1 MKVFRNLYEAI
12 SSLEKGKVLVSK
24 INYMFNPGLAFYLE
38 DVLGGL
44 ELDKYKKNRNLG
56 YSILGSYISE
66 FGVKTPED
74 EDVFYNLGHI
84 SSYSFIIRSDDLLK
98 VLEEIDDSVKDLRAF
113 DRKPIDFVKSSIRV
127 SSSLTDSFDFLVFS
141 NFSEDQYEDGD
152 NLLISGVYSRENT
165 TDFFGFWEN
174 LLFGK
179 PSSYEKLL
187 SNFNGYLKKHIFGS
201 ITLYDDKRSNYFS
214 LPFGIFYGDTKFLFF
229 EEGRLFP
236 KTGDFG
242 KKVGLVSIDR
252 RLSSAEISEWLSRF
266 IANASGERTSP
277 RIVGCLDLYY
287 SASSKSEENVILIP
301 VELNI
306 GNKKAL
312 ILHAFFVVDLLDN
325 YKFYIDVR
333 EEGRAFN
340 SEYKVT
346 LYPNRDGE
354 ERRKFI
360 LSVSEN
366 VSLTTDG
373 LRGLDL
379 FSSMSFKSSCVGE
392 VIEVEGEK
400 KLVPRGIVPK
410 YDSLQITTYNFSI
423 DLDEKF
429 DLSSHSPD
437 DGEELSLTKHRDSY
451 VIKGEIWRNKRFVS
465 AIRGGIERFEDSLLS
480 RLPNSCFLYRDR
492 EKNTSFRDKKFLLK
506 LVELIFRESF
516 RSIKKRLDKCGSE
529 GKCEFRVHVD
539 IGEDKYGKDIINI
552 TRISHPASSNF
563 IYSVPENSEDLLREI
578 FGERTLYPRFVDSP
592 DKRVEKLCFESGEGN
607 KVKIDTGLPLYE
619 NKVKDLLKRNSYL
632 GFINWSL
639 RDVGGE
645 RENRAEVYS
654 LFLDLVP
661 RDPSSVMYL
670 YSWGFYDKIMH
681 KLEKVIENLEEALD
695 QGTIK
700 LNINLKIE
708 VKVTEKEGNICIMP
722 GGEDS
727 FIGDLTLEDY
737 FEYRQGKSL
746 LVIEVAGPESKW

>member
-1 MKVFRNLYEAI
+1 
-12 SSLEKGKVLVSK
+12 
-24 INYMFNPGLAFYLE
+24 
-38 DVLGGL
+38 
-44 ELDKYKKNRNLG
+44 LG

-74 EDVFYNLGHI
+74 EDVFYNLGHL
-84 SSYSFIIRSDDLLK
+84 SSYSFIVRSDDLLR
-98 VLEEIDDSVKDLRAF
+98 VLERIDDSIKDLRAL
-113 DRKPIDFVKSSIRV
+113 DNEPINFVKSSLEIL
-127 SSSLTDSFDFLVFS
+127 STSADPFDFVIFS
-141 NFSEDQYEDGD
+141 NFKEDQYEDGD
-152 NLLISGVYSRENT
+152 NILIAGVYSRENT
-165 TDFFGFWEN
+165 TDFSGFWEK

-187 SNFNGYLKKHIFGS
+187 SVFDEKLIEYSFSS

-229 EEGRLFP
+229 EKGRLLP
-236 KTGDFG
+236 KTRDFE

-252 RLSSAEISEWLSRF
+252 RLSSSEISEWFSRF
-266 IANASGERTSP
+266 IVNASGREISP
-277 RIVGCLDLYY
+277 RIIGCLDLYY
-287 SASSKSEENVILIP
+287 GARSKSEKNVVLIP
-301 VELNI
+301 VELDIDNR
-306 GNKKAL
+306 KVL

-333 EEGRAFN
+333 EEGRAFH

-366 VSLTTDG
+366 VSLATDG
-373 LRGLDL
+373 LRELDL

-392 VIEVEGEK
+392 IIEVKGEK
-400 KLVPRGIVPK
+400 KLVPRGIIPK
-410 YDSLQITTYNFSI
+410 HDSLQITTYDFSI
-423 DLDEKF
+423 NLDERF
-429 DLSSHSPD
+429 DLSAHSPD

-465 AIRGGIERFEDSLLS
+465 AIGGGIERFENSLLS
-480 RLPNSCFLYRDR
+480 RLPNSCFLSGDGER
-492 EKNTSFRDKKFLLK
+492 NASFRDKKFLLK

-516 RSIKKRLDKCGSE
+516 RSIKERLYKCGNE
-529 GKCEFRVHVD
+529 GKCDFRVHVD
-539 IGEDKYGKDIINI
+539 IDEDKYGKDIIKI
-552 TRISHPASSNF
+552 TEISHSPGSDF
-563 IYSVPENSEDLLREI
+563 IYTIPENSEDLLEEI
-578 FGERTLYPRFVDSP
+578 FGERTSHPRFVDSP
-592 DKRVEKLCFESGEGN
+592 DKGVEKLCFENGDGN
-607 KVKIDTGLPLYE
+607 KVEIDTGLPLYE

-639 RDVGGE
+639 RDVEGE

-670 YSWGFYDKIMH
+670 YSWVVYDDIMY

-695 QGTIK
+695 QGTIE
-700 LNINLKIE
+700 LNINLKLE

-727 FIGDLTLEDY
+727 FIGDLTLEDC
-737 FEYRQGKSL
+737 FKYRQGKSVL
-746 LVIEVAGPESKW
+746 IIEVPGPESRW